1 MQESWSHDGI
11 DASTKFAQN
20 SCTMPALAATPMR
33 IALDPRSPAPIYRQ
47 IYGRIRGAIL
57 SGALPA
63 GARLPSWNALAS
75 ELGVARGTVRA
86 AYDWLAGEGYIRA
99 EGAAGTRVNLGFGPG
114 AREAAPKR
122 REAGAGARKR
132 GAPRDAV
139 GLAPW
144 GLPPRP
150 FQVGMPALDAFP
162 RDLWTRLL
170 ARHARGLAP
179 SMMAYPD
186 PAGDPALREAI
197 MSYLAVARGVDCAR
211 GQVFITA
218 GYTGALDLITRAL
231 LRPGDAAWFEDPGY
245 PRGRDA
251 LKLAGASLVPVPV
264 DAEGLI
270 VTRGIA
276 AAPEARFAVVTAS
289 HHAPLGMPLSLS
301 RRLALLGWASESQGW
316 IIEDDYYGEFQFR
329 GRPVP
334 ALKSL
339 DRGDRVLYVGTFS
352 KVLMPSLRLGY
363 VVAPA
368 ALADRLRRVASLL
381 VPSQSLTAQ
390 RAVAAF
396 LAEGHFARH
405 IRRMRRIYAE
415 RRAALVEALGA
426 EFGSA
431 WEIGL
436 QESGMHLLAHL
447 PWGSDDAALVER
459 AAAEGLGP
467 VALSPWSIRARP
479 RPGLLIGFAN
489 IPAARAARET
499 ARLAAALRSGR
510 GPR

>member
-1 MQESWSHDGI
+1 
-11 DASTKFAQN
+11 
-20 SCTMPALAATPMR
+20 
-33 IALDPRSPAPIYRQ
+33 
-47 IYGRIRGAIL
+47 
-57 SGALPA
+57 
-63 GARLPSWNALAS
+63 
-75 ELGVARGTVRA
+75 V
-86 AYDWLAGEGYIRA
+86 
-99 EGAAGTRVNLGFGPG
+99 
-114 AREAAPKR
+114 
-122 REAGAGARKR
+122 
-132 GAPRDAV
+132 
-139 GLAPW
+139 
-144 GLPPRP
+144 
-150 FQVGMPALDAFP
+150 PALDAFP

-179 SMMAYPD
+179 PMMAYQD

-211 GQVFITA
+211 DQVFITA

-245 PRGRDA
+245 PRGREA
-251 LKLAGASLVPVPV
+251 LKLAGARLVPVPV

-270 VTRGIA
+270 VARGIA
-276 AAPEARFAVVTAS
+276 AAPDARFAVVTAS
-289 HHAPLGMPLSLS
+289 HQAPLGMPLALS
-301 RRLALLGWASESQGW
+301 RRLALLGWASESGGW

-352 KVLMPSLRLGY
+352 KVLIPSLRLGY

-368 ALADRLRRVASLL
+368 ALAARLRRVARLL

-390 RAVAAF
+390 RAIAAF

-415 RRAALVEALGA
+415 RRTALVEALAA
-426 EFGSA
+426 EFGPA

-447 PWGSDDAALVER
+447 PSGSDDVALAER
-459 AAAEGLGP
+459 AAAEGLAP
-467 VALSPWSIRARP
+467 AALSPWSVRPRP

-489 IPAARAARET
+489 IPAARASRET
-499 ARLAAALRSGR
+499 ARLAAALRPGR
-510 GPR
+510 GRR

>member
-1 MQESWSHDGI
+1 M
-11 DASTKFAQN
+11 
-20 SCTMPALAATPMR
+20 AAAR
-33 IALDPRSPAPIYRQ
+33 DR
-47 IYGRIRGAIL
+47 
-57 SGALPA
+57 A
-63 GARLPSWNALAS
+63 G
-75 ELGVARGTVRA
+75 
-86 AYDWLAGEGYIRA
+86 
-99 EGAAGTRVNLGFGPG
+99 
-114 AREAAPKR
+114 
-122 REAGAGARKR
+122 
-132 GAPRDAV
+132 PRDAL

-144 GLPPRP
+144 GAPPRP
-150 FQVGMPALDAFP
+150 IQVGMPALDAFP

-179 SMMAYPD
+179 PMMAYQD
-186 PAGDPALREAI
+186 PAGDPALRAAI

-211 GQVFITA
+211 DQVFITA

-231 LRPGDAAWFEDPGY
+231 LRPGDAVWFEDPGY

-251 LKLAGASLVPVPV
+251 LKRAGARLVPVPV
-264 DAEGLI
+264 DAEGL
-270 VTRGIA
+270 VVARGIA
-276 AAPEARFAVVTAS
+276 ATPDARFAVVTAS
-289 HHAPLGMPLSLS
+289 HHAPLGMPLALP
-301 RRLALLGWASESQGW
+301 RRLALLDWAEASGGW

-368 ALADRLRRVASLL
+368 ALAARLRRVASLL

-390 RAVAAF
+390 RAIAAF

-415 RRAALVEALGA
+415 RRAALVEALAA

-436 QESGMHLLAHL
+436 QESGMHLIAHL
-447 PWGSDDAALVER
+447 PSGSDDVALAER
-459 AAAEGLGP
+459 AAAEGLAP
-467 VALSPWSIRARP
+467 PRS
-479 RPGLLIGFAN
+479 RPGRSARASAPASSSASPISPFRAPGARRRGSPRRCGPAAAGAEAGRVFRLPPPGKTA
-489 IPAARAARET
+489 IPA
-499 ARLAAALRSGR
+499 
-510 GPR
+510 P